1 MDDDNTTRRADAE
14 FIGCRQMQT
23 RKPMDDNTTCT
34 VSHAKVNVVNPGYEA
49 ALRPWLPLVHR
60 MQGAGKS
67 QGLSVM
73 TVHIIVDERGYPLH
87 WLIARVKHIEPKAR
101 SKALDELLATLAG

>member
-1 MDDDNTTRRADAE
+1 MD
-14 FIGCRQMQT
+14 
-23 RKPMDDNTTCT
+23 KNTTCT
-34 VSHAKVNVVNPGYEA
+34 VSDINVKYTNPGYDA

-73 TVHIIVDERGYPLH
+73 TIHIIVDERGCPLH
-87 WLIARVKHIEPKAR
+87 WTEPQVTHVEPKAR
-101 SKALDELLATLAG
+101 GEALNALLAGLVE

>member
-1 MDDDNTTRRADAE
+1 
-14 FIGCRQMQT
+14 
-23 RKPMDDNTTCT
+23 MDDNTTCT
-34 VSHAKVNVVNPGYEA
+34 VSHAKVNIVNPGYDA

-60 MQGAGKS
+60 LQGAGKS

-87 WLIARVKHIEPKAR
+87 WGAPRVTPIEPKAR
-101 SKALDELLATLAG
+101 GEALDALLAGLAE

>member
-1 MDDDNTTRRADAE
+1 
-14 FIGCRQMQT
+14 
-23 RKPMDDNTTCT
+23 MDDNTTCT
-34 VSHAKVNVVNPGYEA
+34 VSHAKVNYVNSGYDA

-73 TVHIIVDERGYPLH
+73 TIHIIVDERGYPLH
-87 WLIARVKHIEPKAR
+87 WSEPKVLHVEPKAR
-101 SKALDELLATLAG
+101 SQALDELLATLAG

>member
-1 MDDDNTTRRADAE
+1 
-14 FIGCRQMQT
+14 
-23 RKPMDDNTTCT
+23 MDDNTTCT
-34 VSHAKVNVVNPGYEA
+34 VSSAKVNYVNPGYDA

-73 TVHIIVDERGYPLH
+73 TIHIIVDERGYPLH
-87 WLIARVKHIEPKAR
+87 WSEPKVLHVEPKAR
-101 SKALDELLATLAG
+101 GKALDELLTTLAG